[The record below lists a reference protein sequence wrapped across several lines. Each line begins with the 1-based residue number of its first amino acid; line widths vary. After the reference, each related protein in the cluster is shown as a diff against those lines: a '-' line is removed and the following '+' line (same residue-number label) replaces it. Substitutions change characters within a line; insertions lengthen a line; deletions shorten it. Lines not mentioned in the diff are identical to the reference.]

1 LPGAKRSAMYG
12 TPRLAIASSRSA
24 WRCPLVLEKIEA
36 ELSNERLQAA
46 EKQHLRRRAELI
58 RSPLRL
64 GPITWPVAMR
74 SAVHQ
79 NRRSNGFFI
88 LRDARRWNGRKSRST
103 SHYAATLR
111 QGKRVADGTTT
122 AGVLCS
128 AATRRT
134 DRREVDQIGACPLRH
149 SGCFLCLPIRARRTN
164 GVRQAGPRINQE
176 ARQRSDGTRQ
186 VAPLES

>member
-122 AGVLCS
+122 AGVYVPLPQGVLIGGRSIKLAQVPRLTADAFCACLS
-128 AATRRT
+128 ARAAPMVS
-134 DRREVDQIGACPLRH
+134 DRLGRGSIKKH
-149 SGCFLCLPIRARRTN
+149 ARDPMAL
-164 GVRQAGPRINQE
+164 GK
-176 ARQRSDGTRQ
+176 
-186 VAPLES
+186 

>member
-1 LPGAKRSAMYG
+1 MYG

-79 NRRSNGFFI
+79 NRRSNGFSSLGTRGAGMGERVDPLATTRRHYARASASLMEQRRLASYVPPPQGVLIGGRSIKLAHVPCVTADAFCAC
-88 LRDARRWNGRKSRST
+88 LSARDAPMVSDRLGRGSIKK
-103 SHYAATLR
+103 HAGDPMAL
-111 QGKRVADGTTT
+111 GK
-122 AGVLCS
+122 
-128 AATRRT
+128 
-134 DRREVDQIGACPLRH
+134 
-149 SGCFLCLPIRARRTN
+149 
-164 GVRQAGPRINQE
+164 
-176 ARQRSDGTRQ
+176 
-186 VAPLES
+186 